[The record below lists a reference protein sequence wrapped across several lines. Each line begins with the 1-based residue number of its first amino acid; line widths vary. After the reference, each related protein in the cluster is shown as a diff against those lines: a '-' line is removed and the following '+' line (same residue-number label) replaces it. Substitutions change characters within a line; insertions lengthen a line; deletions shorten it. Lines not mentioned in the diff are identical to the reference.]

1 MSPIGRAPIAVI
13 EDQGRAPVPLQ
24 AAGELAHHLDGGRR
38 PFEHVAW
45 TQRVAETLFR
55 LGAKAED
62 QAISVDAHQPLAPAA
77 LGGDELAN
85 RQRIEEL
92 VGDEKRRARRHV
104 LEPVV
109 PFKGEAGGGEGGL
122 LPLPQGRAR
131 LDEMHG
137 GGRLEVGQDT
147 RRAQQVGHQRA
158 APRSELDEAA
168 AGRAAHGVPDFH
180 HPQADQLAEHLA
192 DLGRRG
198 EIAGRAEGIAGGV
211 VVPQAQAHV
220 ALDRDRPVEGDDLA

>member
-1 MSPIGRAPIAVI
+1 M
-13 EDQGRAPVPLQ
+13 E
-24 AAGELAHHLDGGRR
+24 AAGHSSTSPGRSGLPR
-38 PFEHVAW
+38 A
-45 TQRVAETLFR
+45 LFR
-55 LGAKAED
+55 LGAQAED
-62 QAISVDAHQPLAPAA
+62 QAIAVDAHQPLAPAA
-77 LGGDELAN
+77 LGGEELAN
-85 RQRIEEL
+85 RQGIEEL
-92 VGDEKRRARRHV
+92 VGDEQRRARRHV

-109 PFKGEAGGGEGGL
+109 PVKGEAGGGEGGL

-131 LDEMHG
+131 LHEMHD

-147 RRAQQVGHQRA
+147 GRAQQVRHQGA
-158 APRSELDEAA
+158 APRSQLDEAA
-168 AGRAAHGVPDFH
+168 GGRAAHGVPDFH

-220 ALDRDRPVEGDDLA
+220 ALDRDRPVVGDDLAQGVRERLHAASTGLAGRV